1 MVHSGVERFH
11 IVTGGPGSG
20 KSSLIEALYQRGF
33 ARSIE
38 AGRAIIQE
46 QSLIGGRAVPWED
59 RALFAELML
68 VWEMRSYRTA
78 EKTTGVWF
86 FDRGVPDVLAYLRL
100 CGLPIPGNIRKAA
113 EFCRYNRRVFITP
126 PWQEIFRQDQERK
139 QDFDEAIRTYQSL
152 RETYS
157 ELGYDLIEIPP
168 ASIETRCDF
177 VLSRL
182 GHSTDNA
189 Q

>member
-1 MVHSGVERFH
+1 MHSGVERFH

-20 KSSLIEALYQRGF
+20 KSSLIESLHRRGF

-38 AGRAIIQE
+38 AGRAIIQD
-46 QSLIGGRAVPWED
+46 QMSVGGRALPWAD
-59 RALFAELML
+59 RSLFAELML
-68 VWEMRSYRTA
+68 ASELQSYRQAEQTA
-78 EKTTGVWF
+78 GDFF

-100 CGLPIPGNIRKAA
+100 CGLPVPDHIRKAA
-113 EFCRYNRRVFITP
+113 EFCRYNRRVFMTP
-126 PWQEIFRQDQERK
+126 PWKEIFRQDQERK
-139 QDFDEAIRTYQSL
+139 QDFDEAIRTYQTL

-168 ASIETRCDF
+168 ASIERRCDF

-182 GHSTDNA
+182 GDSTGNSR
-189 Q
+189 